1 VDRYFYNADWL
12 GPLSVKNVVPLEIA
26 QVVKAADLRF
36 LPSPQYSARA
46 RGRCAMPF
54 KSILRGGLRHVK
66 QACG

>member
-1 VDRYFYNADWL
+1 MGRYFYNADWM

-26 QVVKAADLRF
+26 HVVKAADLRF
-36 LPSPQYSARA
+36 LPPPQYSARA
-46 RGRCAMPF
+46 RGRCSMPF